1 MREQKGHLNSVETET
16 VLAACYLSLTGV
28 SPGVLS
34 SLAHCTLHQY
44 GWHIFSQICRWLVIV
59 DNALL
64 QIVFRLSLK
73 RFPYPQ
79 P

>member
-1 MREQKGHLNSVETET
+1 MREQKGHVNSVETET
-16 VLAACYLSLTGV
+16 VLAACCLSLTGV

-34 SLAHCTLHQY
+34 SLVDCALHQC
-44 GWHIFSQICRWLVIV
+44 GWDIFSQICRWLVIV